1 MVQQQ
6 EYLECKAIL
15 EFEICFFYLD
25 KITTSVAML
34 GFANIFRN
42 LFLGEL
48 NLSCTLSTLKL
59 NLHLSFLLHE
69 QERGRERQSDHV
81 GMRTLLIL
89 LSQRKV
95 FLSVWSWET
104 LELSS
109 CFSCK
114 LNGKAIVSQSNHSAS
129 KYLFILIKL
138 FYFLFPFQLI
148 ETRTYNITL

>member
-1 MVQQQ
+1 LRSV
-6 EYLECKAIL
+6 
-15 EFEICFFYLD
+15 FYLD

-69 QERGRERQSDHV
+69 QERRRERQSDHV
-81 GMRTLLIL
+81 GMRTFLIL

-114 LNGKAIVSQSNHSAS
+114 LNGKAMIANQIIVQANI
-129 KYLFILIKL
+129 YLHLLNFSI
-138 FYFLFPFQLI
+138 FCS
-148 ETRTYNITL
+148 RSS